1 MGSILQ
7 KTITILNVYVPNKRA
22 SQYLRQKLIE
32 HQGETDK
39 STITVRNFNIHLSE
53 MNRSSRQKIKNIA
66 EFNDAINQLDIMA
79 SCWLLYPTTAECTF
93 FSSSHIIIT
102 KTDHIMGHKRHLNK
116 FKRMEIIRRLFSYHK
131 EIKPE
136 TTKR

>member
-1 MGSILQ
+1 M
-7 KTITILNVYVPNKRA
+7 
-22 SQYLRQKLIE
+22 RQKLIE

-79 SCWLLYPTTAECTF
+79 SC
-93 FSSSHIIIT
+93 
-102 KTDHIMGHKRHLNK
+102 
-116 FKRMEIIRRLFSYHK
+116 
-131 EIKPE
+131 
-136 TTKR
+136 